1 MHTHHYRHLAALV
14 PTLAATALLAAVQGC
29 TDRLAATEPAP
40 RLALTQAAADA
51 QGTAFARDA
60 TRRRLE
66 RAAAGLL
73 YTSESDY
80 PFDYV
85 FFPATASAPL
95 TVAAFRDAAGVPT
108 DSLVEELTLDAFF
121 ARHIERVDP
130 NDAAA
135 VALVPR
141 YRALKRTI
149 RASVRGARVF
159 RVGRI
164 AIRCYVVGVDARG
177 NVVGLATTAIET

>member
-1 MHTHHYRHLAALV
+1 MHTSSPHRPSRPLVAALV
-14 PTLAATALLAAVQGC
+14 PVLFAIAQGC
-29 TDRLAATEPAP
+29 ADTPRPMEPASQPSHARATEGG
-40 RLALTQAAADA
+40 AAR
-51 QGTAFARDA
+51 ARSTEA

-80 PFDYV
+80 PFEYV
-85 FFPATASAPL
+85 FFAVDTRAPL
-95 TVAAFRDAAGVPT
+95 TEAAFRAIAGVPA
-108 DSLVEELTLDAFF
+108 DSLVEERTLDDFF

-130 NDAAA
+130 GDSAA

-141 YRALKRTI
+141 YESLKRVI
-149 RASVRGARVF
+149 RTSVRGVRVY
-159 RVGRI
+159 RVGQI

-177 NVVGLATTAIET
+177 NVIGLATKAIET